1 MIKCR
6 GRFFYYGSI
15 MKKNSSKHIRLDLVL
30 LIITFGLHT
39 AIELTLSVNS
49 ILWTDTLYR
58 DTIFPDILTSLQSL
72 LEMAVISA
80 GLSVLAVVFFMGL
93 KKLPCILVY
102 SGALVYRRLLA
113 MGITLIINGEIALD
127 DIFMSLLS
135 LLLDMLTLLVAILII
150 YLFSKNYR
158 RRAAMATK
166 ASALFGDAVEKPDLS
181 EIYPFTK
188 IYGKGNPLQGC
199 LLALGILLSAV
210 KLITRTVALFVSVP
224 ESILLTVGG
233 YASDLLI
240 VVISYALSCLL
251 LSVLYSQNEKRLAI
265 KKLYGED

>member
-1 MIKCR
+1 
-6 GRFFYYGSI
+6 

-39 AIELTLSVNS
+39 VIELTLSVNS

-72 LEMAVISA
+72 LEMAVISC
-80 GLSVLAVVFFMGL
+80 GLCLLSAVFFMGL
-93 KKLPCILVY
+93 KKLPYVLIYL
-102 SGALVYRRLLA
+102 SALLYRRLLA
-113 MGITLIINGEIALD
+113 IGITLIINGEIALD
-127 DIFMSLLS
+127 DIFMSFFS
-135 LLLDMLTLLVAILII
+135 LLLDGLTLVIAIFII

-158 RRAAMATK
+158 RRAVMVAK
-166 ASALFGDAVEKPDLS
+166 ASALFSNAVEKPDLS
-181 EIYPFTK
+181 AIYPFTK

-199 LLALGILLSAV
+199 LLTLSILLSAV
-210 KLITRTVALFVSVP
+210 KLISRTVALFLSFP

-240 VVISYALSCLL
+240 VVISYALSCLV
-251 LSVLYSQNEKRLAI
+251 LSILYSQNEKRLAL